1 MLWRVLKFAGLGLLM
16 GSVAGALLTGFFLI
30 VALGACMLPAWR
42 ALRVDPLEALR
53 VE

>member
-1 MLWRVLKFAGLGLLM
+1 MLFQTNPTDPVTFAG
-16 GSVAGALLTGFFLI
+16 VTAFFLI